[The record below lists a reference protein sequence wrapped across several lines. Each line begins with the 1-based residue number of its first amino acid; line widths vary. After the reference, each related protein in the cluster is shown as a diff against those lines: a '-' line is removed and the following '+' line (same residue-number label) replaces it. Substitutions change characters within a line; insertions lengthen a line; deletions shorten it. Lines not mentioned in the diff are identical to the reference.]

1 MRLPV
6 GAMYFAP
13 WLLARQSGLSRQYLR
28 DWMGKRAP
36 IVLCLPGAG
45 LHCLD
50 REWYPYAA
58 GHEEDDVHDGWTI
71 TGEAPLLTASPS
83 LGIGQR
89 PEGGWLY
96 HGWLKAGVLSDDLD
110 GRTYPPR
117 VD

>member
-1 MRLPV
+1 VR
-6 GAMYFAP
+6 GFTA
-13 WLLARQSGLSRQYLR
+13 WIGSGIR
-28 DWMGKRAP
+28 
-36 IVLCLPGAG
+36 
-45 LHCLD
+45 
-50 REWYPYAA
+50 
-58 GHEEDDVHDGWTI
+58 T
-71 TGEAPLLTASPS
+71 S